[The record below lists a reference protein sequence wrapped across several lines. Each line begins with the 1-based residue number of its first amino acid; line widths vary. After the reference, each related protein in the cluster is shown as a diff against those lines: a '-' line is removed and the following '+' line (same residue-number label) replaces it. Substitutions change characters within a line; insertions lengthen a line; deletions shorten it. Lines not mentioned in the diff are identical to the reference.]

1 MSISQSAVSNPISTH
16 APAGGATGQ
25 RRDAVVGKID
35 FYSRPCGRGDRSTA
49 IIRSRC
55 TYFYSRPCGRGD
67 AQTAGVSAVSTYFYS
82 RPCGR
87 GDGRIL
93 LRIGKLENFYSRPCG
108 RGDVGQAQ
116 GDGQGNLISTHA
128 PAGGAT
134 WASSQMRT
142 NICGFLLTP
151 LREGRLKDQFG
162 MDASLSDFYS
172 RPCGRGDYSA
182 AGKEIPTIGTISTHA
197 PAGGATNLRVRMM
210 PTIRVFLLTPLR
222 EGRPAPPSTPKPV
235 HTPFLLTP
243 LREGRHYSADQLFA
257 NDLFLLT
264 PLREGR
270 LELWPLPVHWVQIF
284 LLTPLREGRPKATRN
299 PCIPIHKISTHAPA
313 GGATVASGK
322 GRICGGQIST
332 HAPAGGATCA
342 ASSRVIPTVGIST
355 HAPAGG
361 ATPGCDQKIRPDAIS
376 THAPAGGATVWNWQV
391 QKFGHISTH
400 APAGGA
406 TACFIRRSCRR
417 A

>member
-108 RGDVGQAQ
+108 RGDDQWQYVKELLWKISTHAPAGGAT
-116 GDGQGNLISTHA
+116 GDGGKAKGEPAYISTHAPAGGATLWSKCLSGSSFNFYSRPCGRGDVMALENGEKEDISTHAPAGGATVRNVMHQRHRLISTHA

-134 WASSQMRT
+134 
-142 NICGFLLTP
+142 I
-151 LREGRLKDQFG
+151 
-162 MDASLSDFYS
+162 
-172 RPCGRGDYSA
+172 
-182 AGKEIPTIGTISTHA
+182 
-197 PAGGATNLRVRMM
+197 
-210 PTIRVFLLTPLR
+210 
-222 EGRPAPPSTPKPV
+222 
-235 HTPFLLTP
+235 
-243 LREGRHYSADQLFA
+243 
-257 NDLFLLT
+257 LFLAQL
-264 PLREGR
+264 
-270 LELWPLPVHWVQIF
+270 
-284 LLTPLREGRPKATRN
+284 
-299 PCIPIHKISTHAPA
+299 IPAF
-313 GGATVASGK
+313 
-322 GRICGGQIST
+322 IST

-342 ASSRVIPTVGIST
+342 GSGGMMERLVFLLTPLREGRRVS
-355 HAPAGG
+355 
-361 ATPGCDQKIRPDAIS
+361 
-376 THAPAGGATVWNWQV
+376 ATVTIPRPFHFYSRPCGRGDSNFPQV
-391 QKFGHISTH
+391 RHEVLRQI
-400 APAGGA
+400 AE
-406 TACFIRRSCRR
+406 R
-417 A
+417 